1 MRDTAGSVERLGGQG
16 TGRRWL
22 PRMLLIGISSLLFA
36 CVLGLLLISAPVL
49 PLPCMSRFASDPFN
63 GPTYYVTY
71 RLDGDL
77 SHSQTYLVE
86 VGRSLPSAQGGFT
99 SNAMVALRIPLVSSS
114 HC

>member
-1 MRDTAGSVERLGGQG
+1 
-16 TGRRWL
+16 
-22 PRMLLIGISSLLFA
+22 MLLIGISSLLFA